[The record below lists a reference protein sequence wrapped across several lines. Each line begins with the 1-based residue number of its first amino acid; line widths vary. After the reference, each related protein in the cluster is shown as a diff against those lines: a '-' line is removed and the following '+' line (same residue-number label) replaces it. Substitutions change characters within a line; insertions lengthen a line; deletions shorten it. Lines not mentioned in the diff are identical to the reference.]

1 MSDVASASGGG
12 DVFKRILVGLD
23 GTRHGLRTAAAA
35 AELAGRFGAELH
47 VLTVARPHEVT
58 PTVQD
63 YLEAENLL
71 GEPNYVLDEETQA
84 IVDNAKAIAEQNKV
98 PMIRTVVREGRP
110 AVVLVD
116 YARDYQMDLLVVGS
130 RGLGALEAA
139 LLGSVSQKVSQLAG
153 CSVLIV
159 R

>member
-1 MSDVASASGGG
+1 M
-12 DVFKRILVGLD
+12 FKRILVGLD
-23 GTRHGLRTAAAA
+23 GTSHGLRTAEAAA
-35 AELAGRFGAELH
+35 GLAGRFGAELH
-47 VLTVARPHEVT
+47 VLTVAKRHEVT
-58 PTVQD
+58 PAVQD

-71 GEPNYVLDEETQA
+71 GEPSYVLDEETQT
-84 IVDNAKAIAEQNKV
+84 IVDKAKAIAEQNKV
-98 PMIRTVVREGRP
+98 RMIRTVVREGKP

-116 YARDYQMDLLVVGS
+116 YAKDHQMDLLVVGS